1 MKLIITAIVV
11 APYGFSFFLLLSWM
25 RCRKCPKN
33 IVSRRFGVGGVTRK
47 FTGEDVWRLI
57 VGRLLMLLKRELYK
71 TVALNLRR
79 RAYIVNWHLFRFSH
93 FIFIN
98 HFLQSMKI
106 FSFFCIDF
114 IILSKWKTRSSIQQ
128 EFSCAG
134 LVYKDFNSMA
144 VCSYLYPF
152 IMADIQ
158 KSGFFFIMKIFN
170 FSQTN
175 CDALHD
181 LVPFVQFKR
190 REKHPRRSVTFT
202 LQLY

>member
-1 MKLIITAIVV
+1 
-11 APYGFSFFLLLSWM
+11 
-25 RCRKCPKN
+25 
-33 IVSRRFGVGGVTRK
+33 
-47 FTGEDVWRLI
+47 
-57 VGRLLMLLKRELYK
+57 MLLKRELYK

-158 KSGFFFIMKIFN
+158 KSGFFSSWK
-170 FSQTN
+170 FSISPKLIVMLCTIWFHLYN
-175 CDALHD
+175 LKDVKNTHGGVLLLPC
-181 LVPFVQFKR
+181 
-190 REKHPRRSVTFT
+190 SFT
-202 LQLY
+202 KNSTLMGVYHVF